1 LVEEKLEDYPEFQ
14 KIDSAIGKEGF
25 KLMVLLRLS
34 PIFPFSLSNYL
45 YGASSVGFWQYFF
58 GTMIGF
64 APGTIAYVYSGD
76 IGKALTGG
84 GDAKPWYIYA
94 GGLMFVA
101 GLLKLV
107 ADVATT
113 TIREMEEEA
122 P

>member
-1 LVEEKLEDYPEFQ
+1 
-14 KIDSAIGKEGF
+14 
-25 KLMVLLRLS
+25 
-34 PIFPFSLSNYL
+34 
-45 YGASSVGFWQYFF
+45 
-58 GTMIGF
+58 MIGF

-94 GGLMFVA
+94 GGLLFVA